1 MVEDPGTLVDPSL
14 ASPMRNVCYVWVSM
28 GRSTIDGWTC
38 KAKESASLEIHRRLS
53 LDTLGENVTG
63 NSRVFSPTLTY
74 T

>member
-28 GRSTIDGWTC
+28 GRSTIDGH
-38 KAKESASLEIHRRLS
+38 AKQKRAHHWKSIGAFRY
-53 LDTLGENVTG
+53 DTLGENVTG